1 MFEKLFEA
9 CVIRLKE
16 DLKIINFLTLTWFYS
31 DEWKIAKAIASNRR
45 KKFFSKML
53 AYYGNLC

>member
-16 DLKIINFLTLTWFYS
+16 DLKIINFLPLTWFYS
-31 DEWKIAKAIASNRR
+31 DEWEIAKAIASNRR
-45 KKFFSKML
+45 KK
-53 AYYGNLC
+53 